1 MSTLPNMA
9 YLSPSQ
15 TARIQA
21 TLSIKEAQ
29 LSAAQAAYLK
39 ALESG
44 DTESYLFDSR
54 EGKQSTTLRS
64 PSVLSKEIR
73 QLESEIERLYRRL
86 SGTGLVNMNLRR
98 RYS

>member
-1 MSTLPNMA
+1 MA
-9 YLSPSQ
+9 YLPPSQ
-15 TARIQA
+15 QARLQA
-21 TLSIKEAQ
+21 TLAVKEEQ
-29 LSAAQAAYLK
+29 LSLAQAAYSK

-73 QLESEIERLYRRL
+73 QLEADIDRLYRRL
-86 SGTGLVNMNLRR
+86 AGTGLVNMNLRR